1 MRVSALRTRLASCGA
16 PAVLGLC
23 RMTQTSGFE
32 AAQSIAPGGVRNQL
46 IVGDA
51 EPMFRNDAGG
61 GPIGRPYKRTL
72 ASDSSFS
79 AKAGHPG
86 HAGRVLFEEPVVT
99 GSS

>member
-1 MRVSALRTRLASCGA
+1 
-16 PAVLGLC
+16 VLGLC

-32 AAQSIAPGGVRNQL
+32 AAQSIAPGGVQNQL

-72 ASDSSFS
+72 ASDSSCS
-79 AKAGHPG
+79 AKAMRKRGIQHTQV
-86 HAGRVLFEEPVVT
+86 AFYLK
-99 GSS
+99 SL